1 MAIQATLQI
10 EGGRFY
16 DVQDL
21 DYRLTQPS
29 DHKGKPTGLTGG
41 GIINFTILANNKDN
55 SFFQDWVLSIAT
67 TKGGSFFLPITEG
80 IKHDVTEIK
89 FENAYCTDLHVFYS
103 SFNEK
108 QLFMKLSI
116 SPTKIIFQ
124 DGVEFVNKNL
134 EK

>member
-1 MAIQATLQI
+1 MALQATLQI
-10 EGGRFY
+10 EGKFY

-29 DHKGKPTGLTGG
+29 DHKGKPTGATGG
-41 GIINFTILANNKDN
+41 GIINFTILANKRDN
-55 SFFQDWVLSIAT
+55 FFFQDWVLSLST
-67 TKGGSFFLPITEG
+67 TKGGTFVLPITDG
-80 IKHDVTEIK
+80 IDHVTTDIE
-89 FENAYCTDLHVFYS
+89 FVDAYCTDLHVFYS

-116 SPTKIIFQ
+116 SPTKIKFRP
-124 DGVEFVNKNL
+124 GVEFLNKNL